1 MLKTIRLSAWGM
13 QYLSIVFSLTCLAA
27 ITILLKYFDGEPA
40 FAWQGITLNIMVS
53 IISVAMKASL
63 TYVVTECMAQWKWIL
78 FTTEEKPPID
88 FDRIDSAVRGP

>member
-1 MLKTIRLSAWGM
+1 MPGSNNYTTQI
-13 QYLSIVFSLTCLAA
+13 
-27 ITILLKYFDGEPA
+27 FDGEPA

-88 FDRIDSAVRGP
+88 FDRIDSAARGPSGSFRVLFRTRGA